1 MRQHP
6 RTRRFRP
13 CRIILTP
20 GRTVSLFAVPA
31 EPVAQGLAVVG
42 STSEL
47 AAAWFQAAITVG
59 LTLLHLHIFRRYRKP
74 YFGYWALAW
83 GLYSLRLGAIIRF
96 MQTEGPIW
104 LYWHQVVTGLTALA
118 LLWATLVFAR
128 QATWR
133 WRYGTLALFPLVW
146 SYVAIYEMDNFL
158 LAAGPA
164 VLFLSAAT
172 LWTGASLLR
181 HQKRVASGPA
191 RLLGWAFVLWSVHHL
206 DYPFLRA
213 QGAWNPW
220 GYYLDVGFEL
230 IIGAGILLLVIEEQS
245 RGLSVLSS
253 LAGDLQAAGS
263 ERNVLSGL
271 LRRPLTLSGVRGS
284 ALFLRPEGGA
294 GRFVAGEGSCAL
306 WTTQAPGDSVEALVD
321 EVLATGR
328 PATSVARDGALEES
342 DASEPDLPFTAAL
355 PVFRGEAV
363 FGTIVVRGEARD
375 PFTALDESFL
385 IALGHQVGA
394 ALAQRDLTER
404 LQQRTRELQDL
415 TARMIEQHE
424 TERQRLSRELHD
436 ETAQVLAAV
445 RLQIGRALESA
456 SGPEADLMRRASEM
470 VGSGIQ
476 GVRRVIEDL
485 RPELLNDLGLRP
497 ALAALA
503 FRFERDAQVD
513 THFVAPDDLPPLEDQ
528 AELALFRAMQEALAN
543 VARHADASSV
553 DVELGLAGRQLRL
566 TVSDDGV
573 GLPEGAIDGNGG
585 GVAGMRE
592 RVEALGG
599 TFDLVRAGAR
609 GTRLTVEIPVDT
621 GAAE

>member
-1 MRQHP
+1 MIF
-6 RTRRFRP
+6 RTARAM
-13 CRIILTP
+13 
-20 GRTVSLFAVPA
+20 SLLAGPVEAVL
-31 EPVAQGLAVVG
+31 QGLAVAG
-42 STSEL
+42 SSSEL
-47 AAAWFQAAITVG
+47 AAAWLQATITAG
-59 LTLLHLHIFRRYRKP
+59 LTLIHLHVYRRYRKP

-104 LYWHQVVTGLTALA
+104 LYWHQVATGLTALA

-133 WRYGTLALFPLVW
+133 WRYAVLALFPLVW
-146 SYVAIYEMDNFL
+146 SYLAIYQLDNFL

-172 LWTGASLLR
+172 LWTGVSLLR

-220 GYYLDVGFEL
+220 GYYLDIGFEL

-245 RGLSVLSS
+245 RGLGVLSS
-253 LAGDLQAAGS
+253 LAGDLQASGS
-263 ERNVLSGL
+263 EHDVLSGL

-284 ALFLRPEGGA
+284 ALFLGTGEGA
-294 GRFVAGEGSCAL
+294 GRFIAGEGSCQS
-306 WTTQAPGDSVEALVD
+306 WTTRPPGVGVGSLVE
-321 EVLATGR
+321 EVVGTGR
-328 PATSVARDGALEES
+328 PATSVARSGSRERGEGT
-342 DASEPDLPFTAAL
+342 EPDLPFTAAL
-355 PVFRGEAV
+355 PIFRGDAV
-363 FGTIVVRGEARD
+363 FGAIVVQGEARD

-394 ALAQRDLTER
+394 ALARRDLTER
-404 LQQRTRELQDL
+404 LQKRTRELQDL
-415 TARMIEQHE
+415 AARMIEQHE
-424 TERQRLSRELHD
+424 AERQRLSRELHD
-436 ETAQVLAAV
+436 ETAQILAAV

-456 SGPEADLMRRASEM
+456 SGPEADLMLRASEM
-470 VGSGIQ
+470 VGSGID

-503 FRFERDAQVD
+503 FGFERDAEIE
-513 THFVAPDDLPPLEDQ
+513 TSFTAPEDIPPLDDQ
-528 AELALFRAMQEALAN
+528 AELALFRATQEALAN
-543 VARHADASSV
+543 VARHADASGV
-553 DVELGLAGRQLRL
+553 DVDLALAGSSLRL
-566 TVSDDGV
+566 TVTDDGV
-573 GLPEGAIDGNGG
+573 GLPEGPIDGS
-585 GVAGMRE
+585 GVTGMRE

-599 TFDLVRAGAR
+599 TLVLARTRPR
-609 GTRLTVEIPVDT
+609 GTRLAVEIPLHP
-621 GAAE
+621 ARAE